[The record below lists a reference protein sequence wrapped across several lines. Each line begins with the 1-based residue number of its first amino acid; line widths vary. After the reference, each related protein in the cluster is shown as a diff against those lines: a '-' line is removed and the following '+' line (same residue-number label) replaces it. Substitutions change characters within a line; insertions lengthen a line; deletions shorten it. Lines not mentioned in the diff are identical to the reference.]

1 MPLLEGKCLTEQSPA
16 PGAQLSALWRV
27 NDPTEVWENRDIGR
41 TVFSAMAA
49 RPEMT
54 ESLIL
59 DRACASQDTLGWW
72 LCWESRPRQS
82 SLMQDCM
89 HRKVQGKKMPTR
101 SHTGSVLWE
110 YCSPLWAH
118 RSWAECSYQFGNR
131 GLNIQVCPQG
141 VPMLALAVLKLDLVG
156 ASRTQPA

>member
-27 NDPTEVWENRDIGR
+27 NDPTEVWENRGIGR
-41 TVFSAMAA
+41 VVFSAMAA

-72 LCWESRPRQS
+72 LCWESRPR
-82 SLMQDCM
+82 
-89 HRKVQGKKMPTR
+89 
-101 SHTGSVLWE
+101 VLWCRTVCTE
-110 YCSPLWAH
+110 KYRARRCLKGVTLAQCCENIAAH
-118 RSWAECSYQFGNR
+118 FEPTGVWLDVPINLVIGVSISRFAPKVSRCWHWQF
-131 GLNIQVCPQG
+131 
-141 VPMLALAVLKLDLVG
+141 
-156 ASRTQPA
+156 